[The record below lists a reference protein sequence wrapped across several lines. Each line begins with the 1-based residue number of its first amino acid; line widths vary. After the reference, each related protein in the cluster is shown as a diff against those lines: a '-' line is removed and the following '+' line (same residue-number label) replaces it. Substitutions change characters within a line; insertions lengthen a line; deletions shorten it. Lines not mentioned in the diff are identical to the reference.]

1 MHRNLFLREGIE
13 VQVRSVAPPKL
24 AFVTVQVCSYA
35 SCVSRSHCP
44 RDVVLLCEEQPH
56 QSWEKVTKAV
66 GLDGQTFL
74 QLALG
79 NYVSVSMGDQLVLSV
94 GDCSMTVNIISTR
107 PKAPVC
113 ALFTSES
120 PLRCRAWPV
129 PSHIALPD
137 FETQVGLDFLP
148 ARDAEFA
155 TSEEDARAAARQPS
169 RQGGAAG
176 GSEESKDTQDTRNQD
191 FVQAH
196 AYRQQELQRREAA
209 LERSGI
215 TVPGTDRDKPTV
227 TMRVRCGVPV
237 PAGCWATLN
246 CCMGSSTL

>member
-1 MHRNLFLREGIE
+1 
-13 VQVRSVAPPKL
+13 
-24 AFVTVQVCSYA
+24 
-35 SCVSRSHCP
+35 
-44 RDVVLLCEEQPH
+44 
-56 QSWEKVTKAV
+56 
-66 GLDGQTFL
+66 
-74 QLALG
+74 
-79 NYVSVSMGDQLVLSV
+79 
-94 GDCSMTVNIISTR
+94 MTVNIISTR

-129 PSHIALPD
+129 PSHVALPD

-169 RQGGAAG
+169 RQSAAAG

-246 CCMGSSTL
+246 CAWAAQPCEQAPCHQMHLQHHHPMQGPLQVHSRDVSNTQRRRHWRPVHVAVTWCCTLYKLLCWLLGIRFDSGVCECLSTTIAEAGA